1 MIILLYNAVLNVLN
15 KKQKNEVN
23 AKAEFTTLAKRTTS
37 FTSIA
42 NITLFA
48 QAIGKLPKENI
59 RKIIREEKTDKHCRG
74 YNTWSQFISMMF
86 CKFSGCDSARDI
98 SNVSSCYWVT
108 DVNNLQYA
116 VPNYLTGRQFNV
128 SLSVGF

>member
-1 MIILLYNAVLNVLN
+1 MIILLYNVVLNVLN

-59 RKIIREEKTDKHCRG
+59 RKIISEEKTNKHCNG
-74 YNTWSQFISMMF
+74 YDTWSLFISMMF
-86 CKFSGCDSARDI
+86 CQFSGCDSVRDI

>member
-1 MIILLYNAVLNVLN
+1 MIILLYNVVLNVLN

-59 RKIIREEKTDKHCRG
+59 REFISEEKTNKHCNG
-74 YNTWSQFISMMF
+74 YDTWSLFISMMF
-86 CKFSGCDSARDI
+86 CKFSGCDSARDN

-108 DVNNLQYA
+108 DINNLQYA

>member
-1 MIILLYNAVLNVLN
+1 MIILLYNVVLNVLN

-59 RKIIREEKTDKHCRG
+59 REIISEEKTNKHCNG
-74 YNTWSQFISMMF
+74 YDTWSLFISMMF
-86 CKFSGCDSARDI
+86 CQFSGCDSVRDI

>member
-1 MIILLYNAVLNVLN
+1 MIILLYNVVLNVLN
-15 KKQKNEVN
+15 KKQKNGVN

-59 RKIIREEKTDKHCRG
+59 RKIIREEKTDKLCSG

-86 CKFSGCDSARDI
+86 CKFSGCDSVRDI
-98 SNVSSCYWVT
+98 SDGLNSTRNRKYKFS
-108 DVNNLQYA
+108 
-116 VPNYLTGRQFNV
+116 R
-128 SLSVGF
+128 SV

>member
-1 MIILLYNAVLNVLN
+1 MIILLYNVVLNVLN

-23 AKAEFTTLAKRTTS
+23 AKAEFTTLAKRTPS

-86 CKFSGCDSARDI
+86 CKFSGCDSVRDI
-98 SNVSSCYWVT
+98 SDGLNSTRNRKYKFS
-108 DVNNLQYA
+108 
-116 VPNYLTGRQFNV
+116 G
-128 SLSVGF
+128 SV

>member
-1 MIILLYNAVLNVLN
+1 MIILLYNVVLNVLN

-37 FTSIA
+37 FTYIA

-59 RKIIREEKTDKHCRG
+59 RKIISEEKTDKHCRATTLG
-74 YNTWSQFISMMF
+74 
-86 CKFSGCDSARDI
+86 
-98 SNVSSCYWVT
+98 
-108 DVNNLQYA
+108 
-116 VPNYLTGRQFNV
+116 V
-128 SLSVGF
+128 SL

>member
-1 MIILLYNAVLNVLN
+1 MIILLYNVVLNVLN

-59 RKIIREEKTDKHCRG
+59 RKIIREEKTDKHCNG
-74 YNTWSQFISMMF
+74 YDTWSLFISIMF
-86 CKFSGCDSARDI
+86 CQFSGCDSVRDI
-98 SNVSSCYWVT
+98 SDGLNSTRNRKYKFS
-108 DVNNLQYA
+108 
-116 VPNYLTGRQFNV
+116 R
-128 SLSVGF
+128 SV

>member
-1 MIILLYNAVLNVLN
+1 MIILLYNVVLNVLN

-59 RKIIREEKTDKHCRG
+59 RKIIREEKTDKHCMG

-86 CKFSGCDSARDI
+86 CKFSGCDSVRDI
-98 SNVSSCYWVT
+98 SDGLSSTRNRKYKFS
-108 DVNNLQYA
+108 
-116 VPNYLTGRQFNV
+116 R
-128 SLSVGF
+128 SV

>member
-1 MIILLYNAVLNVLN
+1 MIILLYNVVLNVLN

-23 AKAEFTTLAKRTTS
+23 AKAEFTTLAKRTTT

-86 CKFSGCDSARDI
+86 CKFSGCDSVHDI
-98 SNVSSCYWVT
+98 SDGLNSTRNSKYKFS
-108 DVNNLQYA
+108 
-116 VPNYLTGRQFNV
+116 R
-128 SLSVGF
+128 SV

>member
-1 MIILLYNAVLNVLN
+1 MIILLYNVVLNVLN

-59 RKIIREEKTDKHCRG
+59 REFISEEKTNKHCNG
-74 YNTWSQFISMMF
+74 YDTWSLFISMMF
-86 CKFSGCDSARDI
+86 CQFSGCDSVRDI

>member
-1 MIILLYNAVLNVLN
+1 MIILLYNVVLNVLN

-74 YNTWSQFISMMF
+74 DNTWSQFISMMF

-98 SNVSSCYWVT
+98 SDGLNSTRNRKYKFS
-108 DVNNLQYA
+108 
-116 VPNYLTGRQFNV
+116 R
-128 SLSVGF
+128 SV

>member
-1 MIILLYNAVLNVLN
+1 MIILLYNVVLNVLN

-48 QAIGKLPKENI
+48 QAINTLPIIHQIGKYRQALQKPQHCCLSHLISEKWSL
-59 RKIIREEKTDKHCRG
+59 EE
-74 YNTWSQFISMMF
+74 
-86 CKFSGCDSARDI
+86 
-98 SNVSSCYWVT
+98 
-108 DVNNLQYA
+108 L
-116 VPNYLTGRQFNV
+116 
-128 SLSVGF
+128 

>member
-1 MIILLYNAVLNVLN
+1 MIILLYNVVLNVLN

-86 CKFSGCDSARDI
+86 CKFSGCDSVHDI
-98 SNVSSCYWVT
+98 SDGLNSTRNSKYKFS
-108 DVNNLQYA
+108 
-116 VPNYLTGRQFNV
+116 R
-128 SLSVGF
+128 SV

>member
-1 MIILLYNAVLNVLN
+1 MIILLYNVVLNVLN

-59 RKIIREEKTDKHCRG
+59 RKIIREEKTDKHCSG

-86 CKFSGCDSARDI
+86 CKFSRCDSVRDI
-98 SNVSSCYWVT
+98 SDGLNSTRNRKYKFS
-108 DVNNLQYA
+108 
-116 VPNYLTGRQFNV
+116 R
-128 SLSVGF
+128 SV

>member
-59 RKIIREEKTDKHCRG
+59 RKIISEEKTDKHCRG

-86 CKFSGCDSARDI
+86 CQFSGCDSVRDI
-98 SNVSSCYWVT
+98 SDGLNSTRNSKYKFS
-108 DVNNLQYA
+108 
-116 VPNYLTGRQFNV
+116 R
-128 SLSVGF
+128 SV

>member
-1 MIILLYNAVLNVLN
+1 M
-15 KKQKNEVN
+15 
-23 AKAEFTTLAKRTTS
+23 
-37 FTSIA
+37 A

-59 RKIIREEKTDKHCRG
+59 REIIREEKTDKHCRG
-74 YNTWSQFISMMF
+74 NDTWSQFISMMF
-86 CKFSGCDSARDI
+86 CQFSGCDSARGI

>member
-1 MIILLYNAVLNVLN
+1 MIILLYNVVLNVLN

-42 NITLFA
+42 NITLFV

-59 RKIIREEKTDKHCRG
+59 REIISEEKTNKHCNG
-74 YNTWSQFISMMF
+74 YDTWSLFISMMF
-86 CKFSGCDSARDI
+86 CQFSGCDSARDI

>member
-1 MIILLYNAVLNVLN
+1 MIILLYNVVLNVLN
-15 KKQKNEVN
+15 KKQKNGVN

-59 RKIIREEKTDKHCRG
+59 REIISEEKNEQALHGLQHLESVYKH
-74 YNTWSQFISMMF
+74 
-86 CKFSGCDSARDI
+86 
-98 SNVSSCYWVT
+98 
-108 DVNNLQYA
+108 DVLQI
-116 VPNYLTGRQFNV
+116 LRM
-128 SLSVGF
+128 

>member
-1 MIILLYNAVLNVLN
+1 MIILLYNVVLNVLN

-23 AKAEFTTLAKRTTS
+23 TKAEFTTLAKRTTS

-59 RKIIREEKTDKHCRG
+59 REIISEEKTNKHCNG
-74 YNTWSQFISMMF
+74 YDTWSLFISMMF
-86 CKFSGCDSARDI
+86 CQFSGCDSVRDI

>member
-1 MIILLYNAVLNVLN
+1 MIILLYNVVLNVLN
-15 KKQKNEVN
+15 KKQKNGVN

-59 RKIIREEKTDKHCRG
+59 REFISEEKTNKHCNG
-74 YNTWSQFISMMF
+74 YDTWSLFISMMF
-86 CKFSGCDSARDI
+86 CQFSGCDSVRDI
-98 SNVSSCYWVT
+98 SDVSSCYWVT